1 MRHGIGRDLPA
12 CGSWQPN
19 AGRRVIN
26 SQPDVKPDSQ
36 LEEETMIERT
46 KPDETKITANMPT
59 ATIEMVMRE
68 HQDTGSEVLTI
79 SIRATPS
86 FQALSQAFRPEALML
101 ANSFTPWPFT
111 LWMKMATLAWQPW
124 LQLAGASLQSQRE
137 LPKPEASGR

>member
-1 MRHGIGRDLPA
+1 MRDGFGRDMPA

-26 SQPDVKPDSQ
+26 RQPDVEPGRLPK
-36 LEEETMIERT
+36 EETMIERT
-46 KPDETKITANMPT
+46 KPDETRITANLPT

-68 HQDTGSEVLTI
+68 HQDTGSEVLTV

-86 FQALSQAFRPEALML
+86 FQAVSQAFRPEALML
-101 ANSFTPWPFT
+101 ANPFT

-124 LQLAGASLQSQRE
+124 LQLAGASPQVQRE
-137 LPKPEASGR
+137 LPKPDVSGR

>member
-1 MRHGIGRDLPA
+1 MRHGIGRHLPA

-26 SQPDVKPDSQ
+26 SQPDVEADSQ
-36 LEEETMIERT
+36 PNSQPEEKTMIERT
-46 KPDETKITANMPT
+46 KPDETKITANLPT

-68 HQDTGSEVLTI
+68 HQDTGSEVLTV

-86 FQALSQAFRPEALML
+86 FQAVSQAFRPEALML
-101 ANSFTPWPFT
+101 ANPFT

-124 LQLAGASLQSQRE
+124 LQLAGVSPQGQRE
-137 LPKPEASGR
+137 LPKPDASGR

>member
-1 MRHGIGRDLPA
+1 MRHGIGRHLPA

-26 SQPDVKPDSQ
+26 SQPDATSDSQ
-36 LEEETMIERT
+36 PEEVTMIERT
-46 KPDETKITANMPT
+46 KPDETKITANLPT

-68 HQDTGSEVLTI
+68 HQDTGSEVLTV

-86 FQALSQAFRPEALML
+86 FQAVSQAFRPEALML
-101 ANSFTPWPFT
+101 ANPFT

-137 LPKPEASGR
+137 LPKPDASGR

>member
-12 CGSWQPN
+12 CGSGQPN

-26 SQPDVKPDSQ
+26 LQPDVKSDSQ
-36 LEEETMIERT
+36 PEEETMIDRT
-46 KPDETKITANMPT
+46 KPDETKITANLPT

-68 HQDTGSEVLTI
+68 HQDTGSEVLTV

-86 FQALSQAFRPEALML
+86 FQAVSQAFRPEALML
-101 ANSFTPWPFT
+101 TNPFT

-124 LQLAGASLQSQRE
+124 LQLAGASLQNQRE
-137 LPKPEASGR
+137 LPKPDASGR